1 MVFSSP
7 KSPLGNLAVKDNIIT
22 ALNIINR
29 EFIAI
34 FVIIFAYTIE
44 FNKMSDRFSLILLGC
59 FILFSSCSKK
69 VDYDI
74 DVVCEVNNAGD
85 NIIKWE
91 IFPAMTGNVKIYR
104 SDNPDNF
111 AEKEVELELPIQD
124 GIAVIK
130 KGDFTR
136 SYFKLVFGKKLCA
149 ITSNR
154 VIKTEN
160 ILNFRD
166 VGGYYNKDGQQVRWG
181 KLYRSGFITK
191 ASPNDIALLKALN
204 IKTTID
210 MRTDEE
216 IASMPS
222 DFLMEQTYRIPLT
235 GIDLVALVEKVLRGQ
250 MKKGDAL
257 IFQQDLHVALIK
269 NNTEN
274 FKRYFEILADSSNYP
289 LVVYCSLGKVRTG
302 MVMALTLAA
311 LDLEPEQIHQDYILS
326 NAYIDFNGIVN
337 NADELSPEMQE
348 ALTVLLAPQREV
360 IECIYK
366 NIKKEYGSISNYFK
380 KELQQTA
387 SQREKLKELLLY
399 PPKN

>member
-1 MVFSSP
+1 MS
-7 KSPLGNLAVKDNIIT
+7 
-22 ALNIINR
+22 
-29 EFIAI
+29 
-34 FVIIFAYTIE
+34 
-44 FNKMSDRFSLILLGC
+44 NKFSLVLLFVC
-59 FILFSSCSKK
+59 FTLFSSCSKK
-69 VDYDI
+69 GDCDV
-74 DVVCEVNNAGD
+74 DVVCEINNAGD
-85 NIIKWE
+85 YVIKWE
-91 IFPAMTGNVKIYR
+91 VFPAINRNVKIFR

-111 AEKEVELELPIQD
+111 DGKEVELELPVQD
-124 GIAVIK
+124 GMATMK

-191 ASPNDIALLKALN
+191 ASPNDIELLKALN
-204 IKTTID
+204 IKTAID

-235 GIDLVALVEKVLRGQ
+235 GIDLVALVKKVLRGQ

-257 IFQQDLHVALIK
+257 VFQQDIHVALVK

-274 FKRYFEILADSSNYP
+274 FRRYFEILADSSNYP
-289 LVVYCSLGKVRTG
+289 LMVYCTLGKIRAG
-302 MVMALTLAA
+302 IVMALTLAA
-311 LDLEPEQIHQDYILS
+311 LDLDSEQIHQDYMLS
-326 NAYIDFNGIVN
+326 NEYINFNEIVN
-337 NADELSPEMQE
+337 NADELSPEVQE

-366 NIKKEYGSISNYFK
+366 NIEKEYGSVNNYLK
-380 KELQQTA
+380 KELQLTD